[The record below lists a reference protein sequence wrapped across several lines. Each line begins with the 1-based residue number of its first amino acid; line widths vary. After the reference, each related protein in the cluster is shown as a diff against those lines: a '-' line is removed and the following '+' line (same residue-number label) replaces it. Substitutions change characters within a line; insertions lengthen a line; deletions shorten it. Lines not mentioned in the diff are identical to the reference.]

1 MYHGN
6 FRLFEKRH
14 MRRVRHL
21 TVRSRN
27 VSCRPLREL
36 EVPVRTLYRMG
47 SATPIERIFRSPLRY
62 LEINT
67 VHGCLVSGDKIK
79 MKKAFNEC
87 GVHTAEWFIAHNRV
101 DAKGKVQRWLPTW
114 GVIIAKRLNSSGGR
128 GIYLIQSVGDL
139 DQIHDDITKYIFE
152 RYYNYTKEYRVH
164 VSKFGCF
171 YTSRKML
178 RNTATVR
185 WHRHS
190 ENSVFIN
197 EENPMF
203 DKPTNWDEIVADCIK
218 ALEHMQLDIAAF
230 DVKCTRDGRFILLE
244 SNSAP
249 ALGEQGIEKYKN
261 ELKKIINDKLR

>member
-1 MYHGN
+1 
-6 FRLFEKRH
+6 
-14 MRRVRHL
+14 MRRVRYL

-27 VSCRPLREL
+27 VSCRPLRQL
-36 EVPVRTLYRMG
+36 MVPVRTLYRMG
-47 SATPIERIFRSPLRY
+47 STTPTERVFRSPLRC

-67 VHGCLVSGDKIK
+67 ANGCLISGDKIR

-87 GVHTAEWFIAHNRV
+87 GVHTAEWFVAYNRA
-101 DAKGKVQRWLPTW
+101 DAKDKVRRNLLAWN
-114 GVIIAKRLNSSGGR
+114 VIIAKRLNSSGGR
-128 GIYLIQSVGDL
+128 GIYLIQRVEDL
-139 DQIHDDITKYIFE
+139 EQIHDDITKYIFE
-152 RYYNYTKEYRVH
+152 KYYNYTKEYRIH
-164 VSKFGCF
+164 VSMFGCF

-203 DKPTNWDEIVADCIK
+203 DKPSNWDEIVADCVK
-218 ALEHMQLDIAAF
+218 ALKHMQLDIAAF
-230 DVKCTRDGRFILLE
+230 DIKCTRDGRFILLE

-261 ELKKIINDKLR
+261 ELIKIINYKTR